1 MALYQLTPDWS
12 KVRDCD
18 LAQGNTLLEALADA
32 RVLVVSKATNSD
44 GWCLMENCDE
54 YFNVVLTSKQ
64 LYNLG
69 TELQALATPYLDD
82 LQNEAAELINPPSRL
97 RIGDIWEFETEV
109 KERGKIK
116 PRIMQWRVVQWHAG
130 ELAWQLQSLDE
141 KHFTY
146 LMDFAPQY
154 ENMKFIGTEKTS

>member
-1 MALYQLTPDWS
+1 MARYALPPNWEGFKD
-12 KVRDCD
+12 RD
-18 LAQGNTLLEALADA
+18 LASGDTLLEALVNGRIFNVAKTGDNYCIQE
-32 RVLVVSKATNSD
+32 R
-44 GWCLMENCDE
+44 CDE
-54 YFNVVLTSKQ
+54 YFSVILTPKQ
-64 LYNLG
+64 LFDLG

-82 LQNEAAELINPPSRL
+82 SQNEAAELINPPSRL

-154 ENMKFIGTEKTS
+154 EDMKFIGTKKTP